1 MIVLKKLSK
10 VKLPKTQYSGNV
22 THWFLNNCIFSI
34 TSNQIVAHFDT
45 AREDFTLYVHHHRHY
60 YYYVSIVWWSDQSDQ
75 SDHFIC
81 WCPLRHEISGRFS
94 CMFLVSIPLSRMTR
108 GARHSLGGYKLW
120 RVMRWGLI
128 NYLPEPPSITINWP
142 LLLSPAARPA
152 QP

>member
-10 VKLPKTQYSGNV
+10 VKLPNTQYSGNV
-22 THWFLNNCIFSI
+22 THWFLRNCFFSI
-34 TSNQIVAHFDT
+34 TSNQIVAHFD
-45 AREDFTLYVHHHRHY
+45 DFTLYVHHHRHY
-60 YYYVSIVWWSDQSDQ
+60 FIIMSQLFDGLTSDQSDN
-75 SDHFIC
+75 FIC
-81 WCPLRHEISGRFS
+81 WCPLQHEISGRFS
-94 CMFLVSIPLSRMTR
+94 CMFLVSIPLPRMTR